1 MEEIINSWD
10 SELEDYAI
18 IFRKQA
24 LEVAKWDR
32 VLLENNDKVIE
43 KNYHP
48 LIYLFIFSRL
58 WPYMVVYRRYPWHR
72 NNWTPT
78 WR

>member
-1 MEEIINSWD
+1 MEEIINSWH

-32 VLLENNDKVIE
+32 VLLENNDKVKSKITT
-43 KNYHP
+43 HP
-48 LIYLFIFSRL
+48 LMYIYLSLFIFSDCG
-58 WPYMVVYRRYPWHR
+58 
-72 NNWTPT
+72 PT
-78 WR
+78 W